1 MMGRHC
7 YVLLRRRYDVP
18 IRLRGDMLLRR
29 HGDVPSR
36 RRWVFH
42 LERACDVAG
51 TYREASLRRCHD
63 ILMPDG
69 YMSLVEIKDFNILI
83 DNAKKSK
90 PNACGK
96 LIEISRNDDCATGNL
111 LDYLQHQKN
120 PLVWIKTN
128 KYEYSLRN

>member
-1 MMGRHC
+1 MMGRRC

-29 HGDVPSR
+29 HGDVPPR

-42 LERACDVAG
+42 LERACDVPG
-51 TYREASLRRCHD
+51 TCREASLRRYHD
-63 ILMPDG
+63 ILMPNG

-111 LDYLQHQKN
+111 LDYL
-120 PLVWIKTN
+120 
-128 KYEYSLRN
+128 